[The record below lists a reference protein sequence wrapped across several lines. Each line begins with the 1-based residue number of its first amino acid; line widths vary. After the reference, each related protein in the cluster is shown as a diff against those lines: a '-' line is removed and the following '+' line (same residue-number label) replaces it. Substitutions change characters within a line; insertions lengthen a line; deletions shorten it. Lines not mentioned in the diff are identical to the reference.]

1 MLKVPACPP
10 SKRILKQAPEHYLP
24 RKAASQQKCSRLRP
38 LMQDEDYEKPTGLLR
53 IHHGKD
59 SERREPFTFV
69 LVSHIL
75 SNELPIQQ

>member
-1 MLKVPACPP
+1 
-10 SKRILKQAPEHYLP
+10 
-24 RKAASQQKCSRLRP
+24 
-38 LMQDEDYEKPTGLLR
+38 MQDEDYEKPTGLLR

-75 SNELPIQQ
+75 SDELPIQQ